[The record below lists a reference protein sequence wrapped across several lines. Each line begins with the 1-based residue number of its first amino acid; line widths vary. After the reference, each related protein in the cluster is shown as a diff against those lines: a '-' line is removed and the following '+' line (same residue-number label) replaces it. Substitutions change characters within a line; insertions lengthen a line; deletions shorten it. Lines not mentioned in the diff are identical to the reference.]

1 MHIGV
6 HLPED
11 LPCSSSDQQTKTQV
25 MCSNQAI
32 VSVVTTTNS
41 SLFIKHQN
49 C

>member
-11 LPCSSSDQQTKTQV
+11 LPCSSSGQQAKTQV

-32 VSVVTTTNS
+32 VSVVTTANS